1 MNLLETPNAPLV
13 YPDLLKRTKEVGF
26 TMPSDVSMGSLL
38 QTLVASKPNGI
49 FLELGTGTGLSL
61 AWILEGMQGES
72 KILSLDNDEQ
82 LIQIVSQAF
91 RDEHRLELICTDGA
105 EWISSYE
112 GDGFDLIFA
121 DTWAGK
127 YTHLDETLAMVKEGG
142 FYVID
147 DMNPQPNWP
156 EGHGKKAEKLL
167 ETLAKRKDFI
177 ITRLDWSTGIV
188 IAVKKSSNG
197 K

>member
-1 MNLLETPNAPLV
+1 MPLA
-13 YPDLLKRTKEVGF
+13 YPELVRRTEEIGF
-26 TMPSDVSMGSLL
+26 TMPSDVSFGSLL
-38 QTLVASKPNGI
+38 QTLVSSKPNGM

-61 AWILEGMQGES
+61 SWILEGMQGES
-72 KILSLDNDEQ
+72 QIVSLDNDEQ
-82 LIQIVSQAF
+82 LIQIASETFNKEQ
-91 RDEHRLELICTDGA
+91 RLDLLCVDGG
-105 EWISSYE
+105 EWISFYK

-127 YTHLDETLAMVKEGG
+127 YTHLDKTLAIVKEGG
-142 FYVID
+142 YYVID

-156 EGHGKKAEKLL
+156 EGHDKKAEKLI
-167 ETLAKRKDFI
+167 ETLAMREDFI
-177 ITRLDWSTGIV
+177 STKLDWSTGIV

>member
-1 MNLLETPNAPLV
+1 MNLSETPNMPLV
-13 YPDLLKRTKEVGF
+13 YPDLLKRTEEIGF
-26 TMPSDVSMGSLL
+26 SMPSDVSFGNLL
-38 QTLVASKPNGI
+38 QTLVSSKPNGT

-61 AWILEGMQGES
+61 SWILAGMQAES
-72 KILSLDNDEQ
+72 QVTSLDNDDG

-91 RDEHRLELICTDGA
+91 KNEQRLDLLCVDGG

-127 YTHLDETLAMVKEGG
+127 YTHLDKTLTMVKEGG

-156 EGHGKKAEKLL
+156 EGHDKTAEKLI
-167 ETLAKRKDFI
+167 ENLAKREDFI
-177 ITRLDWSTGIV
+177 STKLDWSTGIV